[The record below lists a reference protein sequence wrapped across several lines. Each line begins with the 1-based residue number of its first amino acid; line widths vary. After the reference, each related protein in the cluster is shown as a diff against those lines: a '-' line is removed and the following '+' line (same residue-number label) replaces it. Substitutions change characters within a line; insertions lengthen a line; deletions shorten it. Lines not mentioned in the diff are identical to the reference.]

1 MRALDKSQTGSGSTA
16 KAGFELPSPAS
27 PVQIDPETFAE
38 LLGAMDERTVNE
50 EETAALERLIQV
62 AQGDT
67 GQSRRVADFLLAW
80 WNAASC
86 GAFDLTTLWGLDTGI
101 AKDMVTVFGLVAKVN
116 QYPDSL
122 GYEEPFKRIVREW
135 RPEL

>member
-1 MRALDKSQTGSGSTA
+1 MWAPLARASLRSMVCGHVPWPRGA
-16 KAGFELPSPAS
+16 RRAAS
-27 PVQIDPETFAE
+27 IACMWASRAFGVPQPF
-38 LLGAMDERTVNE
+38 
-50 EETAALERLIQV
+50 

-86 GAFDLTTLWGLDTGI
+86 GAFDLTTLWGLDTSI